1 MPPGDRRTVTI
12 VANPFSGSKENRV
25 RVQQFERALRDA
37 GMDVLLA
44 WSPIERATLMRDP
57 GWRRECRCI
66 VAAGG
71 DGTIADVINEINGS
85 PSIPLAVL
93 ALGNENL
100 FAKSMGFVV
109 PAPVLARAIA
119 AGHVRRMDLGIA
131 NGRKFSLMASLG
143 IDAEVVRRVAAW
155 RAGGTGGRLRRVRH
169 SSYVTHALKAARDYR
184 YPTISL
190 DADGQRVSGRHVF
203 IFNQCRYATGLA
215 IAPDAT
221 CDDGMLDWIVFQAA
235 GLPALL
241 RYLWLIRRGR
251 HLACADV
258 CAGRAKRI
266 AVSAD
271 LPAPMQLDG
280 DAAGDTPALIEAIP
294 GDLQVIDMSRTTEPT
309 P

>member
-1 MPPGDRRTVTI
+1 MPPGDRRSVTI

-25 RVQQFERALRDA
+25 RVQQFERALHDE
-37 GMDVLLA
+37 GLDVLLA

-71 DGTIADVINEINGS
+71 DGTIADVINEIAGS
-85 PSIPLAVL
+85 ASIPLAVL

-100 FAKSMGFVV
+100 FAKAMGFFA
-109 PAPVLARAIA
+109 PAPVVARAIA
-119 AGHVRRMDLGIA
+119 SGRLRRIDLGIA

-155 RAGGTGGRLRRVRH
+155 RAAGTGDGLRRVRH
-169 SSYVTHALKAARDYR
+169 SSYVSHTLKAVRHYR

-190 DADGQRVSGRHVF
+190 DADGRHVSGCHAF
-203 IFNQCRYATGLA
+203 IFNQSRYATGLA
-215 IAPDAT
+215 IAPNAT
-221 CDDGMLDWIVFQAA
+221 PDDGMLDWVVFQSA

-241 RYLWLIRRGR
+241 RYLWHIRRGR
-251 HLACADV
+251 HLDRPDV
-258 CAGRAKRI
+258 QSGRAKRI

-271 LPAPMQLDG
+271 ASAPMQLDG
-280 DAAGDTPALIEAIP
+280 DAAGDTPVLIEALP
-294 GDLQVIDMSRTTEPT
+294 DDLQVIDTSPPMESVR
-309 P
+309 